1 MDRENGTDATTDSTT
16 ASERAESR
24 ASGPLAGLTVV
35 DAASLYAGPLA
46 ATYLG
51 DFGAEV
57 LKVEHPDG
65 GDPLRQ
71 FGGDGRSWKWVGRN
85 KRSVPLDLKDPA
97 GREAFRDLVADADVL
112 VESFRP
118 GTLESWDLG
127 WETLSAA
134 NPGLVMVRTTGFG
147 QDGPYSDRPGFGTLV
162 EAMSGFSY
170 STGEADGP
178 PTLPPIALADS
189 VCALHSVFAAM
200 AALYWRD
207 VADGTGQYIDA
218 SILESMFALMGD
230 VVTRYHDSGD
240 RYRRNGNTSRMT
252 VPRNTYETA
261 DGRWVALSGS
271 TDTVARRILAV
282 VDEDLPE
289 QDLLAD
295 ERFRTMED
303 RLQHADLLDEI
314 LTAWMADR
322 PRDAVLE
329 RFEAAEAPVA
339 PVYNMA
345 DIFEDEHFAARDA
358 IHYVDDQ
365 TVDGEDSR
373 SLAMR
378 GVFPRLSETPGGI
391 DHVGPSLGQHARAV
405 LRERAGLS
413 DDDIDTLLADG
424 VTAITESRSADS
436 D

>member
-1 MDRENGTDATTDSTT
+1 MAGDATGD
-16 ASERAESR
+16 AGEDGVGDEG
-24 ASGPLAGLTVV
+24 SGPLSGLTVV

-71 FGGDGRSWKWVGRN
+71 FGGDGHSWQWVGRN
-85 KRSVPLDLKDPA
+85 KRSVPLDLKAEA

-127 WETLSAA
+127 WETLSAV
-134 NPGLVMVRTTGFG
+134 NPSLVMVRTTGFG
-147 QDGPYSDRPGFGTLV
+147 QDGPYSDRPGFGTLI

-189 VCALHSVFAAM
+189 VCALHSAFATV

-207 VADGTGQYIDA
+207 VSGGTGQYIDA
-218 SILESMFALMGD
+218 SILEAMFALMGD
-230 VVTRYHDSGD
+230 VVTRYHAEGAL
-240 RYRRNGNTSRMT
+240 YRRNGNTSRMT
-252 VPRNTYETA
+252 APRNTYETA

-271 TDTVARRILAV
+271 TDAVARRILAI
-282 VDEDLPE
+282 VDADLPD
-289 QDLLAD
+289 QDLLGD
-295 ERFRTMED
+295 ERFETMEA
-303 RLQHADLLDEI
+303 RIANADALDAI
-314 LTAWMADR
+314 IAAWMAEHTREEILD
-322 PRDAVLE
+322 
-329 RFEAAEAPVA
+329 RFEVGEAPLA
-339 PVYNMA
+339 PVYNME
-345 DIFEDEHFAARDA
+345 DIFADEHFAARDA
-358 IHYVDDQ
+358 IRFVEDGSAGESDPE
-365 TVDGEDSR
+365 TV
-373 SLAMR
+373 AMR
-378 GVFPRLSETPGGI
+378 GIVPKLSETPGDI
-391 DHVGPSLGQHARAV
+391 DHAGPELGAHAREILA
-405 LRERAGLS
+405 ERAGLS
-413 DDDIDTLLADG
+413 EDEIDALVDAG
-424 VTAITESRSADS
+424 VTAVSGGGKGPS

>member
-1 MDRENGTDATTDSTT
+1 MADDSEQ
-16 ASERAESR
+16 AGAAGEK
-24 ASGPLAGLTVV
+24 PLAGITVV

-57 LKVEHPDG
+57 IKVEHPEG

-71 FGGDGRSWKWVGRN
+71 FGGDELSWKWVGRN
-85 KRSVPLDLKDPA
+85 KQSVPLDLNDPA
-97 GREAFRDLVADADVL
+97 GREAFRELVADADVL

-127 WETLSAA
+127 WESLSAR
-134 NPGLVMVRTTGFG
+134 NPRLVMVRTTGFG

-170 STGEADGP
+170 STGEEDGP

-189 VCALHSVFAAM
+189 VCALHSVFATM

-207 VADGTGQYIDA
+207 THGGTGQYIDA
-218 SILESMFALMGD
+218 AILESMFALMGD
-230 VVTRYHDSGD
+230 VVARYHDSGAL
-240 RYRRNGNTSRMT
+240 YRRNGNTSRMT

-271 TDTVARRILAV
+271 TETIARRILSI

-289 QDLLAD
+289 QDLLED
-295 ERFRTMED
+295 ERFGTMEE
-303 RLQHADLLDEI
+303 RIEHADELDSI
-314 LTAWMADR
+314 IAAWMADHDR
-322 PRDAVLE
+322 AEIVE
-329 RFEAAEAPVA
+329 RFTDREAALA
-339 PVYNMA
+339 PVYNMR
-345 DIFEDEHFAARDA
+345 DIFADEHFDARDA
-358 IHYVDDQ
+358 IVFVEDTDDERPDDQ
-365 TVDGEDSR
+365 AETV
-373 SLAMR
+373 AMR
-378 GVFPRLSETPGGI
+378 GVFPRLSETPGGV
-391 DHVGPSLGQHARAV
+391 DHVGPELGAHARAV

-413 DDDIDTLLADG
+413 SEEIDALLEDG
-424 VTAITESRSADS
+424 VTAVTD
-436 D
+436 

>member
-1 MDRENGTDATTDSTT
+1 M
-16 ASERAESR
+16 SERTGQRGREA
-24 ASGPLAGLTVV
+24 GPLSGVTVV

-57 LKVEHPDG
+57 VKVEHPEG

-71 FGGDGRSWKWVGRN
+71 FGGDGRSWDWVGRN
-85 KRSVPLDLKDPA
+85 KQSVPLDLNDEA
-97 GREAFRDLVADADVL
+97 GREAFADLVAEADVL

-118 GTLESWDLG
+118 GTLEEWGVG
-127 WETLSAA
+127 WETLSGR

-147 QDGPYSDRPGFGTLV
+147 QTGPYSDRPGFGSLV
-162 EAMSGFSY
+162 EAMSGFAY
-170 STGEADGP
+170 STGQADGP

-189 VCALHSVFAAM
+189 VCALHSAFAAV

-207 VADGTGQYIDA
+207 AGGTGQYIDA

-230 VVTRYHDSGD
+230 VVTRYHASGD

-271 TDTVARRILAV
+271 TEAVARRILRIVGGDALVERYPDMESRLAAAEEIDARIAEWVGERTREEV
-282 VDEDLPE
+282 VETFE
-289 QDLLAD
+289 
-295 ERFRTMED
+295 T
-303 RLQHADLLDEI
+303 H
-314 LTAWMADR
+314 
-322 PRDAVLE
+322 
-329 RFEAAEAPVA
+329 EAALG

-345 DIFEDEHFAARDA
+345 DIFADEHFDARDA
-358 IHYVDDQ
+358 VVVVKRERAGGNEGA
-365 TVDGEDSR
+365 TEDSGG
-373 SLAMR
+373 SESEEVAMR
-378 GVFPRLSETPGGI
+378 GVVPKLSETPGRV
-391 DHVGPSLGQHARAV
+391 DHPGPELGAHARAV

-413 DDDIDTLLADG
+413 DGEIDALVGEG
-424 VTAITESRSADS
+424 VTAVAEGRDGSSE
-436 D
+436 